1 MTRRV
6 CLFFAAILAAAQGAE
21 RPPDLILHNGRIIT
35 VDQKFSIAEAIA
47 IQGERIAA
55 VGSNEAI
62 LKLAGPATRK
72 IDLLGKTV
80 MPGLIDSHAHPT
92 GASMHEFDHTVP
104 EMDTIADVLEY
115 VRSRAAA
122 LGPGQWIRVSQIFI
136 TRLKEQRYPT
146 REELDRA
153 APQNPVVFSTGPDAV
168 LNSAAL
174 KASGIDRNFKVPEGM
189 PTRVEKDPKTGEP
202 TGVIRRGADLI
213 KASRTGKRPT
223 FEDRLSRLRQ
233 LMADYNSVG
242 ITGVVSRTT
251 SDDEVRLFAALKD
264 RGQLTCRSFLTYS
277 IDAQAPLEEIARA
290 VDKAVQSPLHRYDNL
305 LWLRGAKI
313 FLDGGMLTGSAYMRQ
328 PWGLSKIYSI
338 TDPEYRGLLFVQPE
352 KLHQIARL
360 VLRKGLQLTAH
371 AQGDGAILHLVEAY
385 EKVNREFSVKDAR
398 PCVSHGSFMSLE
410 AIDKMRQLGV
420 VADLQPAWLERDGA
434 TLLEQFGNDRLR
446 YFHPYKTL
454 AERGVVVGGGS
465 DHMQKIGSMRSI
477 NPYNPFFG
485 MWITL
490 ARQPRWMKG
499 ALHPEERLTREQ
511 AIRLYTSNNAFLTF
525 EEKEKGSLEAGKL
538 ADLIVLDR
546 DILTCPLDEVKE
558 IGVEQTWLGGKRVHP
573 TP

>member
-6 CLFFAAILAAAQGAE
+6 CLFFAALLAAAQGAE

-47 IQGERIAA
+47 IRGERIAA

-62 LKLAGPATRK
+62 LRLASPATRK

-92 GASMHEFDHTVP
+92 GASMHEFDHPVP

-122 LGPGQWIRVSQIFI
+122 LGPGQWITVSQIFI

-153 APQNPVVFSTGPDAV
+153 APQNPVVFRTGPDAV

-174 KASGIDRNFKVPEGM
+174 KASGIDRNYKVPEGM
-189 PTRVEKDPKTGEP
+189 PTRVEMDPKTGEP
-202 TGVIRRGADLI
+202 TGVLRRGADLI
-213 KASRTGKRPT
+213 KSSRTGKRPT

-233 LMADYNSVG
+233 LLADYNSVG
-242 ITGVVSRTT
+242 ITGVVTRTT
-251 SDDEVRLFAALKD
+251 SDEEVRLFAALKD

-290 VDKAVQSPLHRYDNL
+290 VDKAVQSPHHRYDNL

-360 VLRKGLQLTAH
+360 VLLKGLQLTAH

-573 TP
+573 AP